1 MSTEATPLIE
11 NVESFLS
18 EPRPLLID
26 GQWKTARSGATFS
39 TLDPATGE
47 VFATVA
53 DGGKPEIDAAVASAR
68 RAFDGGW
75 AQSAGAYRADL
86 LNRLADLIET
96 HAEEFAQL
104 DSLDCGKPIS
114 LARLADVP
122 TAIGHFRYFSGW
134 ATKLSGETIPV
145 SAPGFLNY
153 TVREPIGVV
162 GLIIP
167 WNFPVMFAAVKLAPA
182 LCSGCT
188 VVLKPAEQTPLSA
201 LRLGELIQEAGFP
214 DGVVNIV
221 PGSGEIA
228 GAALAAH
235 PGVDKIAFTGS
246 TEVGRKIIAAAAGNL
261 KKVSLELGGKAPN
274 IILPDA
280 DLDTVADAAADAIFF
295 NQGEACCAGTRLLVH
310 ESCRREL
317 VEEVIKRAAAIKV
330 GPGLLPDTQMG
341 PLVSEEQLARVQGYL
356 ESGLSQG
363 ARIVT
368 GGGRPAGLEGG
379 YFLEPTV
386 FEDVEASMAIAQEE
400 IFGPVLTVLGWSDLD
415 DLVRKANDTVYGL
428 AAGIWTKDLSRA
440 HNLAA
445 RMKAGTVWIN
455 CWNAFDP
462 GSPWGGYRQ
471 SGWGRETGRL
481 GAEQYTEV
489 KSVWVNL
496 N

>member
-1 MSTEATPLIE
+1 MSIEVSPLVD
-11 NVESFLS
+11 NVKAFLAQ
-18 EPRPLLID
+18 PRPFLID
-26 GQWKTARSGATFS
+26 GKWIAARSGATFES
-39 TLDPATGE
+39 LDPATGE
-47 VFATVA
+47 VFATVS
-53 DGGKPEIDAAVASAR
+53 DGGEKDIDAAVESAR
-68 RAFDGGW
+68 RAFDRGW
-75 AQSAGAYRADL
+75 AQAPGAERARL
-86 LNRLADLIET
+86 LNRLADLIEA

-104 DSLDCGKPIS
+104 DSLDSGKPIS

-145 SAPGFLNY
+145 SVPGFLNY

-182 LCSGCT
+182 LCAGCT

-228 GAALAAH
+228 GAALASH
-235 PGVDKIAFTGS
+235 PDVDKIAFTGS

-274 IILPDA
+274 IVLPDA
-280 DLDTVADAAADAIFF
+280 DLDVVADAAADAIFF

-317 VEEVIKRAAAIKV
+317 VDEVAKRASAIKV
-330 GPGLLPDTQMG
+330 GPGLQSDTQMG
-341 PLVSEEQLARVQGYL
+341 PLVSQEQLDRVGGYL
-356 ESGLSQG
+356 ESGLAQG

-368 GGGRPAGLEGG
+368 GGGRPAGLERG

-386 FEDVEASMAIAQEE
+386 FEDVEASMTIAQEE
-400 IFGPVLTVLGWSDLD
+400 IFGPVLTVMSWHDID
-415 DLVRKANDTVYGL
+415 DLVQKANDTVYGL
-428 AAGIWTKDLSRA
+428 AAGIWTNDLKQA
-440 HNLAA
+440 HALAA

-489 KSVWVNL
+489 KSVWVNM

>member
-1 MSTEATPLIE
+1 MSLEASPLL
-11 NVESFLS
+11 ESVKAFLS
-18 EPRPLLID
+18 RPRPLLID
-26 GQWKTARSGATFS
+26 GKWISAQSGATFES
-39 TLDPATGE
+39 LDPATGE

-53 DGGKPEIDAAVASAR
+53 DGVEKDIDMAVASAR
-68 RAFDGGW
+68 RAFDAGW
-75 AQSAGAYRADL
+75 GQSPGAYRAGL
-86 LNRLADLIET
+86 LDRLADLIEA

-104 DSLDCGKPIS
+104 DSLDSGKPIS

-182 LCSGCT
+182 LCAGCS

-221 PGSGEIA
+221 PGAGAIA
-228 GAALAAH
+228 GAALASH

-246 TEVGRKIIAAAAGNL
+246 TEVGREIVAAATGNL

-274 IILPDA
+274 IVLPDA
-280 DLDTVADAAADAIFF
+280 DLDVVADAAADAIFF
-295 NQGEACCAGTRLLVH
+295 NQGEACCAGARLLVH
-310 ESCRREL
+310 ESCRREV
-317 VEEVIKRAAAIKV
+317 VEEVVRRAAAIKV

-341 PLVSEEQLARVQGYL
+341 PLVSREQLDRVKGYL
-356 ESGLSQG
+356 EAGEAEG
-363 ARIVT
+363 AQIVT
-368 GGGRPAGLEGG
+368 GGGRPAALDRG

-386 FEDVEASMAIAQEE
+386 FEDVEASMTIAQEE
-400 IFGPVLTVLGWSDLD
+400 IFGPVLTVLAWSDMD

-428 AAGIWTKDLSRA
+428 AAGIWTKDLSQA
-440 HNLAA
+440 HSLAA
-445 RMKAGTVWIN
+445 RIKAGTVWIN